1 MLLVAL
7 VVLNAVCLI
16 CGLLFNAELLNLAG
30 ADIPLKQ
37 IQTLEIYGQI
47 LASAS
52 VCLLAWRVC
61 IWAHRRWGGVKYIG
75 LSIALSTAVAAP
87 ITWWV
92 QGEVPD
98 LIAEKF
104 PASLRVYSLYA
115 YVTKKGLLYGSL
127 QIPGVPYQEYRESG
141 EGKAFIANLGV
152 LMSVQG
158 SYVEQIDKNFQGFA
172 AAVFRGYTR
181 RNADALYERLQEE
194 VVPSAEGI
202 IRTYAKLEAFRAT
215 GVPGNEW
222 KPIAWPRQGERLGY
236 EPSIDEYARSIKPGL
251 RSRPAIANTNEVRY
265 MAQRALGPV
274 YVKGMDVLST
284 RKQFDKYLPGIASN
298 MAFDVAHTDI
308 RGEQGLSVLK
318 NMWFVPWSLLSGLF
332 MGALN
337 LVGLILSAVEQRGFI
352 QGRRRI
358 VRLSAIAVIVVIP
371 LVAGNAIIQSA
382 GYRTS
387 FRSIEKGPTI
397 MAGVF
402 HWAMSA
408 EAMLYN
414 LTKPLL
420 KAE

>member
-87 ITWWV
+87 VTWWV

-115 YVTKKGLLYGSL
+115 YVTKKGLLYDSL

-194 VVPSAEGI
+194 VVPSAEDI
-202 IRTYAKLEAFRAT
+202 IRAYAKLEAFRAT
-215 GVPGNEW
+215 GVPGSEW
-222 KPIAWPRQGERLGY
+222 KPISWPRQGERLGY
-236 EPSIDEYARSIKPGL
+236 EPSIDEYARSINPGL

-265 MAQRALGPV
+265 MAQQALGPV

-308 RGEQGLSVLK
+308 RGQQGLSVLK

-382 GYRTS
+382 GYRTA